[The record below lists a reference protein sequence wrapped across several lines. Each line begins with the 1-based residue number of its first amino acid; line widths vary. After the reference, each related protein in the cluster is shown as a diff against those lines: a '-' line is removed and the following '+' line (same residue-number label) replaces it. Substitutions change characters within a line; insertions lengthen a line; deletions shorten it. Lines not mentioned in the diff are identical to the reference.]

1 MIMACLWLP
10 ERSHLAYLDNI
21 AEAEP
26 TIEPVLEEL
35 SEKIESIE
43 QIEPA
48 PLDKLIA
55 VNDEV
60 AAVKEELLRV
70 KEEMRRSQKES
81 SKNEARIEA
90 LRHELMEELK
100 SKYSN
105 ENIENL
111 SQ

>member
-10 ERSHLAYLDNI
+10 ERSHLEYNI
-21 AEAEP
+21 AEVEP
-26 TIEPVLEEL
+26 TIEPVMLEEL

-60 AAVKEELLRV
+60 AMDTFSLVSCFL
-70 KEEMRRSQKES
+70 
-81 SKNEARIEA
+81 N
-90 LRHELMEELK
+90 LK
-100 SKYSN
+100 AEIHYAFKWIQLNGSLKVG
-105 ENIENL
+105 
-111 SQ
+111 